1 MVKSY
6 LGSVGMRDEGYKK
19 AVEAQKRLS
28 QAKEP
33 LVGRD
38 EQFQFVW
45 KFWRVYMTWSWHGQ
59 FWISS
64 DAYARWGCST
74 QKIVTGTSYF
84 HDYFWPFMWCSLFMT
99 EIISKPAKKMYVL
112 SWTGT
117 KRPSIGMGRC
127 WIIQSSLLDSPSNK
141 WSFNLT
147 AQYKAYATW
156 EREVLWA
163 KLDHVW
169 ACLGT
174 ADSPSLI
181 KNLKKKK
188 KSCKVPRN
196 RVADHVSCVTL
207 ERRRK
212 LF

>member
-1 MVKSY
+1 
-6 LGSVGMRDEGYKK
+6 MRDEGYKK
-19 AVEAQKRLS
+19 AFKTTFPSEGG
-28 QAKEP
+28 P

-64 DAYARWGCST
+64 DAYARWGSST

-84 HDYFWPFMWCSLFMT
+84 NDYFWPFMWCSLFMT
-99 EIISKPAKKMYVL
+99 EIISKPAKNMYVL

-117 KRPSIGMGRC
+117 KRRSIGMGRC

-147 AQYKAYATW
+147 AQYKVYATW

-163 KLDHVW
+163 KLDHVGVY
-169 ACLGT
+169 LGMSWHCWLPISHK
-174 ADSPSLI
+174 DS
-181 KNLKKKK
+181 LKKEK

-196 RVADHVSCVTL
+196 HVADHVTHVLPQNTVG
-207 ERRRK
+207 